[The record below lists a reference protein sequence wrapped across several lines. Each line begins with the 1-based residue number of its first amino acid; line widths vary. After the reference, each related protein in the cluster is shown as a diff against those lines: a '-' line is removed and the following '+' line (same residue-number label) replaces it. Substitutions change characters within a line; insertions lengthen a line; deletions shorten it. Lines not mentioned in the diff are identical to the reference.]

1 MIIGNNNFK
10 DQKPNFTSNFDERFQ
25 TIVNE
30 NKNNNNNNS
39 NFNENINNYSDVNNK
54 NDMTNKS
61 FAMLQERYNNGLI
74 SIEEFT
80 KKCNQLNK
88 QRQK

>member
-1 MIIGNNNFK
+1 MIIGNNK
-10 DQKPNFTSNFDERFQ
+10 KKKKKPNFTSNFDERFQ

-30 NKNNNNNNS
+30 NKKNNNNS

-74 SIEEFT
+74 TIEEFT

>member
-30 NKNNNNNNS
+30 NKNNNNS

-54 NDMTNKS
+54 NDMTNK
-61 FAMLQERYNNGLI
+61 
-74 SIEEFT
+74 
-80 KKCNQLNK
+80 
-88 QRQK
+88 

>member
-10 DQKPNFTSNFDERFQ
+10 DQKPNFTYNFDERFQ

-30 NKNNNNNNS
+30 NKTNNNS

-74 SIEEFT
+74 TIEEFT